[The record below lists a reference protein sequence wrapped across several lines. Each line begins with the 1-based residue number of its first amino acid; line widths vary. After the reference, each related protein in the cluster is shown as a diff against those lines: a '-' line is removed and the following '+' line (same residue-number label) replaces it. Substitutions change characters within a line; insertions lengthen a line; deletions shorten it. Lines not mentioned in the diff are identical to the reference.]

1 MDHRLTDSGI
11 PQILGTQAP
20 GFAFECPVSVFKAE
34 GAPEGRKRRI
44 GGIISTENPDRQK
57 EVILQNGLTFDEFLA
72 HGWLNDN
79 HLQGTTDVV
88 GYPESGKA
96 FKSGDTLPD
105 GTTAEGNGT
114 WVEGY
119 LLTTKKGNDIW
130 ELALSLKDTNRRLGY
145 SVEGSIEERSGPADN
160 IIAKAKV
167 RNVAIT
173 TCPINTDARLEI
185 LARSLAAY
193 GKILN
198 RSMSLTD
205 ASGSAGPVKPNRP
218 YTGKGAGQVISKERI
233 AGSTK
238 RKRKH
243 QPLTRSEAVN
253 YVKSQ
258 IPGVCEAWARALVTA
273 TLNPLGRGK

>member
-1 MDHRLTDSGI
+1 MAHRLTDSGI
-11 PQILGTQAP
+11 PPTFGTQAP

-34 GAPEGRKRRI
+34 SEPEGRKRRI

-57 EVILQNGLTFDEFLA
+57 EVILQDGLTFDEFLK
-72 HGWLNDN
+72 HGWFNDN
-79 HLQGTTDVV
+79 HSQGTTDIL
-88 GYPESGKA
+88 GYPDSVKS
-96 FKSGDTLPD
+96 FKRGETLPD
-105 GTTAEGNGT
+105 GTTAESNGT

-119 LLTTKKGNDIW
+119 ILPTKKGDEIW
-130 ELALSLKDTNRRLGY
+130 ELAQGLKNTDRRLGY

-173 TCPINTDARLEI
+173 NCPVNTDARLEI

-193 GKILN
+193 GKVLN
-198 RSMSLTD
+198 RSMSMTD
-205 ASGSAGPVKPNRP
+205 AQGSAGPVKPNRP
-218 YTGKGAGQVISKERI
+218 YTGRGAGQAISKESL
-233 AGSTK
+233 AGAK

-243 QPLTRSEAVN
+243 QPLTRSEAVA

-258 IPGVCEAWARALVTA
+258 IPGVCEAWARALVSA